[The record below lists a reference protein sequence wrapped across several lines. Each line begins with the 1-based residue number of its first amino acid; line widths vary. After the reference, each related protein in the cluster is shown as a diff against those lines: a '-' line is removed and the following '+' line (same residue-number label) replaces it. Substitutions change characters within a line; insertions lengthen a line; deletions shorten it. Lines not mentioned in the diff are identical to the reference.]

1 MSFKDFVEDLT
12 EEQKQ
17 NWKDYREAEKLK
29 PQNCN
34 TETWEI
40 VDILRLRRKGEE
52 YKSIIMITGSS
63 EWTVNKFCRAAGLGR
78 EWITNFRKGGV
89 KQ

>member
-1 MSFKDFVEDLT
+1 MTFKDFVKDLT

-17 NWKDYREAEKLK
+17 NWRDYREAESLK
-29 PQNCN
+29 APNCN
-34 TETWEI
+34 IETWEI

-63 EWTVNKFCRAAGLGR
+63 EWTVSRFCRAAKMGR
-78 EWITNFRKGGV
+78 GFKA
-89 KQ
+89 